1 MESVCRAH
9 TDTHYSPAFGTLLK
23 KEPVAKFRFAG
34 LPGTGDGR
42 CLSLLPLAEWLIPMK
57 RERGW
62 RYGLASHGLRLSREG
77 KGRWRVTSC
86 AIPLRRK
93 RHPQRR

>member
-1 MESVCRAH
+1 MESVCRAQ

-34 LPGTGDGR
+34 LPGTGEGR
-42 CLSLLPLAEWLIPMK
+42 RLSLLPLAEWLILMK
-57 RERGW
+57 RDRAW
-62 RYGLASHGLRLSREG
+62 RQCLEGHDLRLRREG
-77 KGRWRVTSC
+77 KGQWRVTSC

-93 RHPQRR
+93 RHPQSR